1 MDSAGE
7 IKPCAKTE
15 ISESMRMQAF
25 IYTNVAFFFFFF
37 EKIKA
42 SLTFRQSNACRKFKE
57 SISSIR
63 LIMKTSAGPNHLSL
77 QRQILKTLL
86 SNSVVFMFI
95 LINTILM

>member
-1 MDSAGE
+1 MCKDRDIREHENAGLYLYQ
-7 IKPCAKTE
+7 CC
-15 ISESMRMQAF
+15 S
-25 IYTNVAFFFFFF
+25 FFFFF